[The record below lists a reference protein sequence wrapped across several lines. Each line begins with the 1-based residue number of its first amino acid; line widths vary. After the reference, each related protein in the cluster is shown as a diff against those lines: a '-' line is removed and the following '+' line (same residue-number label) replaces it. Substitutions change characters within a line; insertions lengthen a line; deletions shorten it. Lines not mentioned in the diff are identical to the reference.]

1 MNDET
6 LNGLTD
12 GTFRARWLREVFR
25 TPHITESVKLML
37 VSMAVEEMDAAGR
50 VSVPREVLAGRIG
63 RGKARVSER
72 VQEAVNQGFL
82 VRVSAGKKGSTA
94 VYAAAVKGSAC
105 SDPIETPDTPGK
117 GPATRT
123 ESEHFGSGLQ
133 DAEPESKG
141 SAMRTETMF
150 GSGLQDAKNDDEVR
164 VGGPN
169 DQKKGPPTR
178 AANVEEGVGGV
189 ELPNDS
195 ADEDFLKLGEAAPQP
210 SRKRAK
216 KSGPAKTSVP
226 EDFAATDE
234 LRAWAREKCPLVD
247 ITIETQLFVN
257 YWLDRPQTK
266 RPGWERS
273 WQNWMLRQQG
283 WAQDRLSNVR
293 QLRPTGTG
301 GRTLTRSTSDERVA
315 QAQSLKGRFGPA
327 TPPTI
332 AGEITP

>member
-25 TPHITESVKLML
+25 TPHITESVKLL
-37 VSMAVEEMDAAGR
+37 LISMAVEEMDATGR
-50 VSVPREVLAGRIG
+50 VSVPREDLAVRIG

-72 VQEAVNQGFL
+72 VQEAVNQGL
-82 VRVSAGKKGSTA
+82 LIRVSAGKKGSTA
-94 VYAAAVKGSAC
+94 VYAAAVNGSAC
-105 SDPIETPDTPGK
+105 SDLIGTSEDPEK

-141 SAMRTETMF
+141 PAIRTEIMF

-164 VGGPN
+164 TGGPN

-178 AANVEEGVGGV
+178 AAKVEEGVGGV

-195 ADEDFLKLGEAAPQP
+195 ADEDFLKMEDAAAPRAP
-210 SRKRAK
+210 KSSKRAK
-216 KSGPAKTSVP
+216 RPATPKIPLSP
-226 EDFAATDE
+226 DFAPDAGM
-234 LRAWAREKCPLVD
+234 LAWARDKCPLVD
-247 ITIETQLFVN
+247 IGTQTELFIRHFT
-257 YWLDRPQTK
+257 DPEKPQVK
-266 RPGWERS
+266 RPGWVRS
-273 WQNWMLRQQG
+273 WETWMLRQQG
-283 WAQDRLSNVR
+283 WAKDRPSNVH

-301 GRTLTRSTSDERVA
+301 GHQPYRNPQDPSVYFEDM
-315 QAQSLKGRFGPA
+315 
-327 TPPTI
+327 
-332 AGEITP
+332 